1 MKESKRAIMTL
12 TESMY
17 GEASVVSLGWDG
29 AQTKYSKI
37 IANDLYS
44 DCVKDICI
52 TTSDTLSWITFPYAV
67 FQWRKL
73 MNIQRFCILMWLVFD
88 FKMFL
93 VSKLYHDIIVIIVI
107 SYSFH
112 PILWSGLMQ
121 LACNCWAVTVLK
133 DHRLSIIVDYN
144 QMF

>member
-1 MKESKRAIMTL
+1 MDYSGMKESKRAVMTL

-37 IANDLYS
+37 ITNDLYS

-73 MNIQRFCILMWLVFD
+73 MNIQRFCILAWCGKEDQGVCLCSRLCISVFAVFD

-121 LACNCWAVTVLK
+121 
-133 DHRLSIIVDYN
+133 
-144 QMF
+144 